1 MSPRILLLTLLT
13 AASATAQWIPENPAL
28 GFNRLPNGILIQM
41 QTGAL
46 RLEVCTASVIHVT
59 YASQWP
65 PPANRPELSIINKS
79 CSQLPWTVESDS
91 KTITLST
98 PQLRIAVNRQDGV
111 LNYSDAQGHP
121 LLAEGPKKMSPA
133 TVNGEDTFHALDV
146 FKVYGSDE
154 AFYGLGQHQ
163 AGVFNMRGESV
174 DLSQEN
180 TDIAIPFF
188 VSTKGYGIYWNN
200 TSPSRF
206 NNRFIHYLY
215 LSSEVADS
223 IDYYFCYG
231 PQFDKLIANLP
242 KPHRQRPA
250 LR

>member
-1 MSPRILLLTLLT
+1 MFKPCLLFSLFSL
-13 AASATAQWIPENPAL
+13 SAFAQWIPENPSL
-28 GFNRLPNGILIQM
+28 SFDKLPNGVLIHM
-41 QTGAL
+41 QTGAM
-46 RLEVCTASVIHVT
+46 RLEVCTASVVHVT
-59 YASQWP
+59 YAPQWP
-65 PPANRPELSIINKS
+65 PPANRPELSIIKKDWAPVAWDV
-79 CSQLPWTVESDS
+79 QSDA

-98 PQLRIAVNRQDGV
+98 AELKIAVNRQDSV
-111 LNYSDAQGHP
+111 LNYLDASGKP
-121 LLAEGPKKMSPA
+121 LLAEGPKKMDGPKA
-133 TVNGEDTFHALDV
+133 EDV

-163 AGVFNMRGESV
+163 AGVFNQRGESV

-215 LSSEVADS
+215 LSCASS
-223 IDYYFCYG
+223 
-231 PQFDKLIANLP
+231 
-242 KPHRQRPA
+242 
-250 LR
+250 